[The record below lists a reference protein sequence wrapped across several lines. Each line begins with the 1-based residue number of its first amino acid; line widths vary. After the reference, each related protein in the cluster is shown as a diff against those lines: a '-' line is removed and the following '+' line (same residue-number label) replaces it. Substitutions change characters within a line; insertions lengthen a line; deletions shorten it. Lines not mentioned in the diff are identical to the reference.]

1 MPRTTKEKTENLNKK
16 SSENSSKKSISKAKK
31 TTEQPKKLATE
42 EKVSTKKST
51 STTKKKTTTTKKDTT
66 STKKKT
72 TTTKKAASS
81 TKSKTTKTKTA
92 AKTANSTTKKSAVKK
107 PVAKKTTSTTLKKQ
121 SFLSEYYDLPYKYNK
136 TVVKI
141 LAQTPTKL
149 FIYWEISDEDRNSFI
164 AKYGNDF
171 FNITK
176 PVLIIHNLT
185 MNYSFELDIN
195 DFANCW
201 YVSINDADCLYS
213 VELGRRPFNLYE
225 KINEPYIY
233 VSSSNNLQTPNNHI
247 LFENINSNT
256 VFKIK
261 NIKTN
266 AITTIKIDTLPRLA
280 NIAKTYNNDFYN
292 YYTKLYSKDLIA
304 ELNDTKLNN
313 PSSGAISSF
322 K

>member
-1 MPRTTKEKTENLNKK
+1 MSKATKEKTEKLNIEKSENTSKKSVSKTKKTSKKASAKK
-16 SSENSSKKSISKAKK
+16 SSTSTAK
-31 TTEQPKKLATE
+31 TTE
-42 EKVSTKKST
+42 
-51 STTKKKTTTTKKDTT
+51 KKT
-66 STKKKT
+66 
-72 TTTKKAASS
+72 
-81 TKSKTTKTKTA
+81 
-92 AKTANSTTKKSAVKK
+92 AVKK
-107 PVAKKTTSTTLKKQ
+107 AKTKKVSNTSQSNTSKTKSSTTSSKSSTSKLQKSTAKRITSKTLKKP

-149 FIYWEISDEDRNSFI
+149 FIYWEISDADRNNFI
-164 AKYGNDF
+164 KNYGNDF

-201 YVSINDADCLYS
+201 YVSINDADCLYG
-213 VELGRRPFNLYE
+213 VELGRRPFNFYK
-225 KINEPYIY
+225 KINESYIY

-256 VFKIK
+256 IFKIK

-266 AITTIKIDTLPRLA
+266 SITTKKIDTLPMLA
-280 NIAKTYNNDFYN
+280 NIAKTYNNNFYN
-292 YYTKLYSKDLIA
+292 YYTKLYSKDLLN

>member
-1 MPRTTKEKTENLNKK
+1 MSKATKEKTDNLNKQ
-16 SSENSSKKSISKAKK
+16 SSENNSKKSISNTKKTAKK
-31 TTEQPKKLATE
+31 VASTKKI
-42 EKVSTKKST
+42 STKKST
-51 STTKKKTTTTKKDTT
+51 STTKNKA
-66 STKKKT
+66 

-81 TKSKTTKTKTA
+81 TKSKATKTKIA
-92 AKTANSTTKKSAVKK
+92 AKTAKSTTKKSTVKK
-107 PVAKKTTSTTLKKQ
+107 LVSKKTIPTILKKQ

-149 FIYWEISDEDRNSFI
+149 FIYWEISDEDRNSFVE
-164 AKYGNDF
+164 KHGNDF
-171 FNITK
+171 FDITK

-185 MNYSFELDIN
+185 MNYSFEIDIN

-261 NIKTN
+261 NVKTN
-266 AITTIKIDTLPRLA
+266 VIATRKIDTLPKLA

-292 YYTKLYSKDLIA
+292 YYTKLYSKDLIN

>member
-16 SSENSSKKSISKAKK
+16 SSENINKKSVF
-31 TTEQPKKLATE
+31 
-42 EKVSTKKST
+42 KVSK
-51 STTKKKTTTTKKDTT
+51 TT
-66 STKKKT
+66 STKKSVSSTAKATKT
-72 TTTKKAASS
+72 TEKKITKKKPTTVKKVASES
-81 TKSKTTKTKTA
+81 TSKATVS
-92 AKTANSTTKKSAVKK
+92 AKSTTKKVANKSKSKSTSSAKTTK
-107 PVAKKTTSTTLKKQ
+107 STIKKTVTKKATSKTLKKQ

-149 FIYWEISDEDRNSFI
+149 FIYWEISDEDRNSF
-164 AKYGNDF
+164 AEKFGNDF

-185 MNYSFELDIN
+185 MNYSFEIDIN

-213 VELGRRPFNLYE
+213 VELGRRPINLYE
-225 KINEPYIY
+225 RINEPYIY
-233 VSSSNNLQTPNNHI
+233 ISSSNNLQTPNNHI
-247 LFENINSNT
+247 LFEHINSNT
-256 VFKIK
+256 MFRIK

-266 AITTIKIDTLPRLA
+266 VITTRKIDTLPRLA
-280 NIAKTYNNDFYN
+280 NIAKSYNNDFYN

-304 ELNDTKLNN
+304 ELNDTKLNT

>member
-1 MPRTTKEKTENLNKK
+1 MKCSFITFIIKNKSKVLDTKIVKIKKEQEEHDYYERDGDDIYLEIPLTITEAVLGC
-16 SSENSSKKSISKAKK
+16 KK
-31 TTEQPKKLATE
+31 TIPTI
-42 EKVSTKKST
+42 
-51 STTKKKTTTTKKDTT
+51 
-66 STKKKT
+66 
-72 TTTKKAASS
+72 
-81 TKSKTTKTKTA
+81 
-92 AKTANSTTKKSAVKK
+92 
-107 PVAKKTTSTTLKKQ
+107 LKKQ

-149 FIYWEISDEDRNSFI
+149 FIYWEISDEDRNSFVE
-164 AKYGNDF
+164 KHGNDF
-171 FNITK
+171 FDITK

-185 MNYSFELDIN
+185 MNYSFEIDIN

-261 NIKTN
+261 NVKTN
-266 AITTIKIDTLPRLA
+266 VIATRKIDTLSKLA

-292 YYTKLYSKDLIA
+292 YYTKLYSKDLIN

>member
-16 SSENSSKKSISKAKK
+16 SSENNSKKSVSKTNKK
-31 TTEQPKKLATE
+31 TTTKTTKSTKTVEKKLA
-42 EKVSTKKST
+42 
-51 STTKKKTTTTKKDTT
+51 KKKTTTAKK
-66 STKKKT
+66 STV
-72 TTTKKAASS
+72 KKAVVNKPSS
-81 TKSKTTKTKTA
+81 S
-92 AKTANSTTKKSAVKK
+92 S
-107 PVAKKTTSTTLKKQ
+107 LKKQ

-136 TVVKI
+136 TIVKI
-141 LAQTPTKL
+141 LAQTPSKL
-149 FIYWEISDEDRNSFI
+149 FIYWEISDEDRNSF
-164 AKYGNDF
+164 AEKYGNDF

-201 YVSINDADCLYS
+201 YVSINDTDCLYS
-213 VELGRRPFNLYE
+213 VELGRRPFNVHK

-261 NIKTN
+261 NVKTN
-266 AITTIKIDTLPRLA
+266 AITPIKIDTLPRLA

-292 YYTKLYSKDLIA
+292 YYTKLYSKDLIN

>member
-1 MPRTTKEKTENLNKK
+1 MPKATKEKTEKLNKEKIENNSKKSVSKTKKADEKTSTKK
-16 SSENSSKKSISKAKK
+16 SSTSTVKAKK
-31 TTEQPKKLATE
+31 TTEKKVAE
-42 EKVSTKKST
+42 
-51 STTKKKTTTTKKDTT
+51 KKTTT
-66 STKKKT
+66 S
-72 TTTKKAASS
+72 KKASN
-81 TKSKTTKTKTA
+81 TSKTT
-92 AKTANSTTKKSAVKK
+92 AKKSKASTTATKSSTRKPQKSAVKK
-107 PVAKKTTSTTLKKQ
+107 PVAKKVASKTLKKP
-121 SFLSEYYDLPYKYNK
+121 SFLSEYYDLPYRYNK

-164 AKYGNDF
+164 EKFGNDF

-176 PVLIIHNLT
+176 PVLIIHNFT

-201 YVSINDADCLYS
+201 YVSINDADCLYG
-213 VELGRRPFNLYE
+213 VELGRRPFNIYE

-266 AITTIKIDTLPRLA
+266 SISTKKITDLPMLA
-280 NIAKTYNNDFYN
+280 NITKIYNNDDFYN
-292 YYTKLYSKDLIA
+292 YYTKLYSENLIE
-304 ELNDTKLNN
+304 ELKHTKLNN